1 MEEREY
7 TGWKVWT
14 PTNEELVEL
23 YQNNVCPLDLLE
35 NEYLIV
41 MDQVDGT
48 VNGTYKM
55 KNGILEKVN
64 RAPIKIKD
72 PKDGR
77 VNKVYTPRNPEQVCA
92 FDLLH
97 DDDVPV
103 KLITGSWGVGKAVPN
118 NTPIPTPN
126 GFVQMGDLKIGD
138 YVFDDKGKPT
148 KVIGV
153 FPQGQQD
160 VYEVSFVQD
169 CRKVLCSGEHLWKVF
184 KKSHGKLI
192 AEVLTTKEI
201 LEHGTYYAKP
211 AQNHYYYQIPIAKPV
226 EYSTKDFEIDPYVIG
241 SFIGD
246 GCNTSASLTFS
257 SKDEEQVRYLQE
269 LLRSPEVKRNKH
281 NYNYNF
287 RLPEELQTSRNLNYL
302 TRDLFK
308 NFPELT
314 TTSNFKRIPKCYLF
328 GDAQQRLS
336 LLQGLMD
343 TDGHCSATKGKIS
356 FYTTSPGLLEDVL
369 TLCYSLGLCA
379 TYHIDNRTNAH
390 HQHVGYNI
398 RIQTTPDRKANLF
411 RLSRKRQRCLDSLKE
426 RQRYNQ
432 SQRNRLTI
440 KEITKLDYQEEMT
453 CILVDNPD
461 HLFLTNDYIVTHN
474 TMLLVT
480 AALEALREK
489 RFEKVVW
496 IRNNVDVKDTKDL
509 GALPGEVLD
518 KLLPF
523 LGPFVDHVGDKMKVE
538 KMIKEGQ
545 LEIEPLQSL
554 RGRNI
559 ENAII
564 MCSESENLTKE
575 HIQLIIARAAE
586 GSAVWLDGDVRQRD
600 KAAFEK
606 SKGIETMIKKLAG
619 DPLFGYVKLIKTERS
634 PTAALADKLD

>member
-23 YQNNVCPLDLLE
+23 YQNDVCPLDLLE

-55 KNGILEKVN
+55 KNGMLEKVN

-103 KLITGSWGVGKAVPN
+103 KLITGSWGVGK
-118 NTPIPTPN
+118 
-126 GFVQMGDLKIGD
+126 
-138 YVFDDKGKPT
+138 
-148 KVIGV
+148 
-153 FPQGQQD
+153 
-160 VYEVSFVQD
+160 
-169 CRKVLCSGEHLWKVF
+169 
-184 KKSHGKLI
+184 
-192 AEVLTTKEI
+192 
-201 LEHGTYYAKP
+201 
-211 AQNHYYYQIPIAKPV
+211 
-226 EYSTKDFEIDPYVIG
+226 
-241 SFIGD
+241 
-246 GCNTSASLTFS
+246 
-257 SKDEEQVRYLQE
+257 
-269 LLRSPEVKRNKH
+269 
-281 NYNYNF
+281 
-287 RLPEELQTSRNLNYL
+287 
-302 TRDLFK
+302 
-308 NFPELT
+308 
-314 TTSNFKRIPKCYLF
+314 
-328 GDAQQRLS
+328 
-336 LLQGLMD
+336 
-343 TDGHCSATKGKIS
+343 
-356 FYTTSPGLLEDVL
+356 
-369 TLCYSLGLCA
+369 
-379 TYHIDNRTNAH
+379 
-390 HQHVGYNI
+390 
-398 RIQTTPDRKANLF
+398 
-411 RLSRKRQRCLDSLKE
+411 
-426 RQRYNQ
+426 
-432 SQRNRLTI
+432 
-440 KEITKLDYQEEMT
+440 
-453 CILVDNPD
+453 
-461 HLFLTNDYIVTHN
+461 

-523 LGPFVDHVGDKMKVE
+523 LGPFVDHVGDTMKVE

-545 LEIEPLQSL
+545 LEVEPLQSL

-634 PTAALADKLD
+634 PAAALADKLD

>member
-55 KNGILEKVN
+55 KNGMLEKVN

-103 KLITGSWGVGKAVPN
+103 KLITGSWGVGK
-118 NTPIPTPN
+118 
-126 GFVQMGDLKIGD
+126 
-138 YVFDDKGKPT
+138 
-148 KVIGV
+148 
-153 FPQGQQD
+153 
-160 VYEVSFVQD
+160 
-169 CRKVLCSGEHLWKVF
+169 
-184 KKSHGKLI
+184 
-192 AEVLTTKEI
+192 
-201 LEHGTYYAKP
+201 
-211 AQNHYYYQIPIAKPV
+211 
-226 EYSTKDFEIDPYVIG
+226 
-241 SFIGD
+241 
-246 GCNTSASLTFS
+246 
-257 SKDEEQVRYLQE
+257 
-269 LLRSPEVKRNKH
+269 
-281 NYNYNF
+281 
-287 RLPEELQTSRNLNYL
+287 
-302 TRDLFK
+302 
-308 NFPELT
+308 
-314 TTSNFKRIPKCYLF
+314 
-328 GDAQQRLS
+328 
-336 LLQGLMD
+336 
-343 TDGHCSATKGKIS
+343 
-356 FYTTSPGLLEDVL
+356 
-369 TLCYSLGLCA
+369 
-379 TYHIDNRTNAH
+379 
-390 HQHVGYNI
+390 
-398 RIQTTPDRKANLF
+398 
-411 RLSRKRQRCLDSLKE
+411 
-426 RQRYNQ
+426 
-432 SQRNRLTI
+432 
-440 KEITKLDYQEEMT
+440 
-453 CILVDNPD
+453 
-461 HLFLTNDYIVTHN
+461 

-523 LGPFVDHVGDKMKVE
+523 LGPFVDHVGDTMKVE

-545 LEIEPLQSL
+545 LEVEPLQSL

>member
-103 KLITGSWGVGKAVPN
+103 KLITGSWGVGK
-118 NTPIPTPN
+118 
-126 GFVQMGDLKIGD
+126 
-138 YVFDDKGKPT
+138 
-148 KVIGV
+148 
-153 FPQGQQD
+153 
-160 VYEVSFVQD
+160 
-169 CRKVLCSGEHLWKVF
+169 
-184 KKSHGKLI
+184 
-192 AEVLTTKEI
+192 
-201 LEHGTYYAKP
+201 
-211 AQNHYYYQIPIAKPV
+211 
-226 EYSTKDFEIDPYVIG
+226 
-241 SFIGD
+241 
-246 GCNTSASLTFS
+246 
-257 SKDEEQVRYLQE
+257 
-269 LLRSPEVKRNKH
+269 
-281 NYNYNF
+281 
-287 RLPEELQTSRNLNYL
+287 
-302 TRDLFK
+302 
-308 NFPELT
+308 
-314 TTSNFKRIPKCYLF
+314 
-328 GDAQQRLS
+328 
-336 LLQGLMD
+336 
-343 TDGHCSATKGKIS
+343 
-356 FYTTSPGLLEDVL
+356 
-369 TLCYSLGLCA
+369 
-379 TYHIDNRTNAH
+379 
-390 HQHVGYNI
+390 
-398 RIQTTPDRKANLF
+398 
-411 RLSRKRQRCLDSLKE
+411 
-426 RQRYNQ
+426 
-432 SQRNRLTI
+432 
-440 KEITKLDYQEEMT
+440 
-453 CILVDNPD
+453 
-461 HLFLTNDYIVTHN
+461 